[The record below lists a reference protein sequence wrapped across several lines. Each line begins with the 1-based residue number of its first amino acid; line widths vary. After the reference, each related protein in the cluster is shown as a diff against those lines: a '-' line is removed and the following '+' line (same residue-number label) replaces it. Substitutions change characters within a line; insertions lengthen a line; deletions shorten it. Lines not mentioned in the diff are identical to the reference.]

1 MISGLIL
8 AMAGRR
14 PVFQRAIREAQPQAV
29 VPGAIEEEL
38 QERRRQVTSFLDCY
52 LIGFVNC
59 HVTCLH

>member
-1 MISGLIL
+1 
-8 AMAGRR
+8 MAGRR